1 MNNKRVHLIVKG
13 RVQGVWFRETTRREA
28 VSLGVSGWVR
38 NLSDGTVEALAEGR
52 EDRIRDFVL
61 WCGKGPASAKVKQ
74 IIKKEEEWQNEFN
87 SFEIVF

>member
-1 MNNKRVHLIVKG
+1 MGKTRVHMIIVG

-38 NLSDGTVEALAEGR
+38 NLSDGTVEVLAEGR
-52 EDRIRDFVL
+52 EDRMRDFVS
-61 WCGKGPASAKVKQ
+61 WCNKGPSSANVKQ
-74 IIKKEEEWQNEFN
+74 IIKEEEGWQNEFS

>member
-1 MNNKRVHLIVKG
+1 MDNARVHMIIKG

-38 NLSDGTVEALAEGR
+38 NLSDGTVEVLAEGR
-52 EDRIRDFVL
+52 EDRMRDFVA
-61 WCGKGPASAKVKQ
+61 WCNKGPSSANVKH
-74 IIKKEEEWQNEFN
+74 IMKNEEEWQNEFN